1 MTSPL
6 QWMSANPLRAFLAA
20 GLASILSLVALPMA
34 AWLPASL
41 VVFGL
46 LAGGPAVAFAAMAG
60 AAATLVWAFTPVFG
74 TGPALAIA
82 VAALLPSLLAAF
94 VLEKSRSLGF
104 VFQALTVA
112 SCLLVLAIHGLLGDP
127 VGVLAP
133 AIEKLEPMLR
143 RTADTL
149 SRIGI
154 ESSPAEIGAATARAA
169 WATLGWMVL
178 LHAFV
183 AQCAGLWAFSS
194 LREPGLF
201 GREFRRLK
209 LGRSIAWLLAGAFL
223 ASLAAHQWLGHG
235 WQAVDDV
242 LFVLAAAFLVQ
253 ALAVVHGLR
262 ELQVIGVLP
271 VVLAYV
277 AVILVPMA
285 LVGIGFA
292 DTWVRFRERFAPR
305 QGV

>member
-1 MTSPL
+1 MTAPL

-20 GLASILSLVALPMA
+20 GLASIVSLVALPMA

-41 VVFGL
+41 VVLGL
-46 LAGGPAVAFAAMAG
+46 LAGGPAVALAAAAG
-60 AAATLVWAFTPVFG
+60 AAATLVWAFTPLFG

-82 VAALLPSLLAAF
+82 LAALLPSLSAAF
-94 VLEKSRSLGF
+94 LLEKSRSLGI

-133 AIEKLEPMLR
+133 AIAKLEPMLR

-149 SRIGI
+149 SSLGI
-154 ESSPAEIGAATARAA
+154 ESSPAQIGAATARAA

-183 AQCAGLWAFSS
+183 AQCVGLWAFSR

-209 LGRSIAWLLAGAFL
+209 LGRSIAWMLVAAFL
-223 ASLAAHQWLGHG
+223 ASLALHQWLGHG

-285 LVGIGFA
+285 LVGIGVA

>member
-1 MTSPL
+1 MTVL
-6 QWMSANPLRAFLAA
+6 LKWMSANPVRAFLSS
-20 GLASILSLVALPMA
+20 GLASIVALVALPMA
-34 AWLPASL
+34 AWLPAGL
-41 VVFGL
+41 VVLGL
-46 LAGGPAVAFAAMAG
+46 LAGGESVAYAAAAG
-60 AAATLVWAFTPVFG
+60 AAATLVWAFSPLFG

-94 VLEKSRSLGF
+94 VLERTRSLSI
-104 VFQALTVA
+104 VFQVLTVA
-112 SCLLVLAIHGLLGDP
+112 SCLLVLVIHGLLGDP
-127 VGVLAP
+127 AGVLGP
-133 AIEKLEPMLR
+133 AIAQFEPMLR

-178 LHAFV
+178 LHAFA
-183 AQCAGLWAFSS
+183 AQCAGLWAFGR
-194 LREPGLF
+194 LRQPGLF
-201 GREFRRLK
+201 GREFRRLR
-209 LGRSIAWLLAGAFL
+209 LGHSVAWMLAAAFV
-223 ASLAAHQWLGHG
+223 ASLVAHRLLGHG

-242 LFVLAAAFLVQ
+242 LFVLAAAYLVQ

-262 ELQVIGVLP
+262 ELQVVGMVP
-271 VVLAYV
+271 VVLAYL

-292 DTWVRFRERFAPR
+292 DTWVRFRERYAPR

>member
-1 MTSPL
+1 MTALL
-6 QWMSANPLRAFLAA
+6 QWMISNPFRAFVAA
-20 GLASILSLVALPMA
+20 GLAAIFALVALPMA
-34 AWLPASL
+34 AWLPAAVIVLS
-41 VVFGL
+41 L
-46 LAGGPAVAFAAMAG
+46 LAGSLQVAVAATAG
-60 AAATLVWAFTPVFG
+60 AGLVLVWAFSSTFG
-74 TGPALAIA
+74 PGPALVIS
-82 VAALLPSLLAAF
+82 VAALAPSVLAAF
-94 VLEKSRSLGF
+94 LLDRSRSLGF

-127 VGVLAP
+127 VRALAP
-133 AIEKLEPMLR
+133 VIAELEPLLQ
-143 RTADTL
+143 RTAESL
-149 SRIGI
+149 SQMGI
-154 ESSPAEIGAATARAA
+154 ESTPEAIGAATARVA

-178 LHAFV
+178 LHAFL
-183 AQCAGLWAFSS
+183 AQCAGLWGLGR
-194 LREPGLF
+194 LREPGLL

-209 LGRSIAWLLAGAFL
+209 LGRFIGILLAVAFL
-223 ASLAAHQWLGHG
+223 ASLAQHRFAGGG

-262 ELQVIGVLP
+262 ELQVIGPLS

>member
-1 MTSPL
+1 MTALL
-6 QWMSANPLRAFLAA
+6 QWMTANPLRAFVAA
-20 GLASILSLVALPMA
+20 GLASMIALLALPMA
-34 AWLPASL
+34 AWLPAGVIAL
-41 VVFGL
+41 GL
-46 LAGGPAVAFAAMAG
+46 LAGGVPVAAAATAG
-60 AAATLVWAFTPVFG
+60 AALALAWAFASTFG
-74 TGPALAIA
+74 IGPALLIVA
-82 VAALLPSLLAAF
+82 AALLPSLLAALL
-94 VLEKSRSLGF
+94 LERSRSLGF

-127 VGVLAP
+127 VRALAP
-133 AIEKLEPMLR
+133 VIAELEPMLR

-149 SRIGI
+149 SQMGI
-154 ESSPAEIGAATARAA
+154 ESSPEQIGAATARVA

-178 LHAFV
+178 LHAFL
-183 AQCAGLWAFSS
+183 AQCAGLWGLGR

-201 GREFRRLK
+201 GREFRRLR
-209 LGRSIAWLLAGAFL
+209 LGRFIGVLLAAAFL
-223 ASLAAHQWLGHG
+223 ASLAAHRFSAGG

-262 ELQVIGVLP
+262 ELQVIGPFAVI
-271 VVLAYV
+271 LAYV
-277 AVILVPMA
+277 AVVLVPMA

>member
-1 MTSPL
+1 MTALL
-6 QWMSANPLRAFLAA
+6 QWMTANPLRAFLAA
-20 GLASILSLVALPMA
+20 GLCAFIALIALPMA
-34 AWLPASL
+34 AWLPAGL
-41 VVFGL
+41 VVLGV
-46 LAGGPAVAFAAMAG
+46 LAAGSTIALAAAVG
-60 AAATLVWAFTPVFG
+60 AAIVLVWAFLPLFG
-74 TGPALAIA
+74 AGPALAIS
-82 VAALLPSLLAAF
+82 VATLLPATAAAIA
-94 VLEKSRSLGF
+94 LERSRSLSF

-112 SCLLVLAIHGLLGDP
+112 ACLLVLAIHGLLGDP
-127 VGVLAP
+127 VLALAP
-133 AIEKLEPMLR
+133 VIVQLEPMLR
-143 RTADTL
+143 HTSETL
-149 SRIGI
+149 SQMGI
-154 ESSPAEIGAATARAA
+154 ESTPAELGAATARAA

-183 AQCAGLWAFSS
+183 AQCAGLWAFGR

-201 GREFRRLK
+201 GREFRRLS
-209 LGRSIAWLLAGAFL
+209 LGRFIAWLLVAAFAVSFVVHRMAG
-223 ASLAAHQWLGHG
+223 QG

-262 ELQVIGVLP
+262 ELHVIGVVPL
-271 VVLAYV
+271 VLAYV
-277 AVILVPMA
+277 AVVLVPMA

>member
-1 MTSPL
+1 MTALL
-6 QWMSANPLRAFLAA
+6 QWTTANPFRAFLAA
-20 GLASILSLVALPMA
+20 GFAALVSLLALPMA
-34 AWLPASL
+34 AWLPAG
-41 VVFGL
+41 VVVLCL
-46 LAGGPAVAFAAMAG
+46 LAGGPPVAVAAGAG
-60 AAATLVWAFTPVFG
+60 AAVALVWALAPAFG
-74 TGPALAIA
+74 PGPAFLIAI
-82 VAALLPSLLAAF
+82 AALLPSLLAAAA
-94 VLEKSRSLGF
+94 LEKSRSLSF

-127 VGVLAP
+127 VRALAP
-133 AIEKLEPMLR
+133 VIEKLEPMLQ
-143 RTADTL
+143 RTAETL
-149 SRIGI
+149 SQMGI
-154 ESSPAEIGAATARAA
+154 ESSPEQIGQATARVA

-178 LHAFV
+178 LHAFL
-183 AQCAGLWAFSS
+183 AQCAGLWAFGRT
-194 LREPGLF
+194 RETGLF
-201 GREFRRLK
+201 GREFRRLR
-209 LGRSIAWLLAGAFL
+209 LGNFIACLLAAAFIVSFVAHRVTGA
-223 ASLAAHQWLGHG
+223 G

-262 ELQVIGVLP
+262 ELQVIGIVP

-277 AVILVPMA
+277 AVLLVPMA